1 MGRGP
6 SPQKT
11 EATRARL
18 LTAAEAILAEGGYSA
33 FTMKELAE
41 RAGCAVGLAYRYFPS
56 REALVVA
63 LYGELARRVY
73 GRVGALEGGTVGAR
87 FASLVGKKLAALDR
101 RPRRSL
107 CHRG

>member
-56 REALVVA
+56 REALVVLDVDDRA
-63 LYGELARRVY
+63 G
-73 GRVGALEGGTVGAR
+73 
-87 FASLVGKKLAALDR
+87 SLVFVFHRAG
-101 RPRRSL
+101 PR
-107 CHRG
+107 